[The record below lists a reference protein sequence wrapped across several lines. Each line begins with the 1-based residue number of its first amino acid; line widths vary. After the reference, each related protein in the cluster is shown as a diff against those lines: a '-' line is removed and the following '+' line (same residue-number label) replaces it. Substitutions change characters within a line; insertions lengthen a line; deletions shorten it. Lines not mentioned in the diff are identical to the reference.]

1 MRSYAHFKHKH
12 IPPLQ
17 LTELPSTCSQIRPE
31 SGQVGPPR
39 VGQQGHATG
48 QGQIKAV
55 DGQAIGR
62 PRRRCRHAFRCR
74 RNGQRLEAFLEA
86 GDAVG
91 GGAPGGQAAV
101 VVDEPRERVLH
112 PAEGRGDLDQLAE
125 LDGTGT
131 VRRRFIYGT
140 RVNVP
145 DVVLDVVT
153 GEAWRLLHDQLGS
166 PRLVIDIDS
175 GAVVAEREWD
185 EFGRVLV
192 DTAPG
197 LLPFGYAGGLED
209 IDTGLIRFG
218 ARDYDADAGRWTTK
232 DPISFAGGTTNLYE
246 YVGNQPVNHIDPTG
260 LFVPGALVVAALGAE
275 AFGIGSISVAAA
287 SVGGIATA
295 VGVSLGAA
303 AVGTAVALSVE
314 AGVGGPSGNPF
325 AVPSGIEGE
334 SITDDAEMCTGGSGQ
349 PPQLP
354 PHEEGPQPRRD
365 CGSELRAA
373 LQVVANAPPPVRTSL
388 ELAARAR
395 YKACIDAGGDP

>member
-1 MRSYAHFKHKH
+1 MSSVA
-12 IPPLQ
+12 
-17 LTELPSTCSQIRPE
+17 C
-31 SGQVGPPR
+31 
-39 VGQQGHATG
+39 
-48 QGQIKAV
+48 
-55 DGQAIGR
+55 GR
-62 PRRRCRHAFRCR
+62 F
-74 RNGQRLEAFLEA
+74 
-86 GDAVG
+86 
-91 GGAPGGQAAV
+91 GALRIV
-101 VVDEPRERVLH
+101 
-112 PAEGRGDLDQLAE
+112 AE

-131 VRRRFIYGT
+131 VRQRFIYGT

-287 SVGGIATA
+287 SAGGIATA

-334 SITDDAEMCTGGSGQ
+334 SITDDAEMCAGGSGQ